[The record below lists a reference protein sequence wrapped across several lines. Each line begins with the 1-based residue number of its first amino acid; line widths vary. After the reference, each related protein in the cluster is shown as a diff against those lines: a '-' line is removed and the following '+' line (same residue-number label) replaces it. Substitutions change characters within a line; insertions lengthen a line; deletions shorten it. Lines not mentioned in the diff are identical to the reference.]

1 SFRSVLLCCLNVS
14 MILFTFRS
22 KNNFFDNSS
31 SDTPSENKIKFI
43 LGKSFPPTTLKGLLY
58 PARHPLHAM
67 LRSYFFPSITVI
79 TPIFPIDEKEY
90 VLDGKCNFKIPKTT
104 PRLPIDSL
112 LHFSTSSST
121 VASTFCLI

>member
-43 LGKSFPPTTLKGLLY
+43 LGKSFPRTTLKGLLY
-58 PARHPLHAM
+58 PARYPPLGM
-67 LRSYFFPSITVI
+67 LRSFFFPSIIVI
-79 TPIFPIDEKEY
+79 NRICTIDEKEY

-104 PRLPIDSL
+104 P
-112 LHFSTSSST
+112 H
-121 VASTFCLI
+121 